1 MKYHHEKPV
10 LNINF
15 YKNYM
20 NIKIENNSATT
31 EINLEDNFVLQIT
44 TSKFNGLS
52 SRSLSTVITTA
63 NMFKRLNNCLST
75 ILDFSQ
81 KKSFDHGNI
90 SRLTKDKLIEL
101 HNIALNQGD
110 FLNPDFI
117 SREKEKLKDL

>member
-1 MKYHHEKPV
+1 
-10 LNINF
+10 
-15 YKNYM
+15 M

-52 SRSLSTVITTA
+52 SRSLSTVKTTA
-63 NMFKRLNNCLST
+63 NMFKRLNGCLST

-81 KKSFDHGNI
+81 KKSFDHGKI

-117 SREKEKLKDL
+117 LREKEKLKDL

>member
-1 MKYHHEKPV
+1 MKFRHKKPV

-52 SRSLSTVITTA
+52 SRSLSTVKTTA
-63 NMFKRLNNCLST
+63 NMFKRLNGCLST

-81 KKSFDHGNI
+81 KQSFDHGKI

>member
-1 MKYHHEKPV
+1 MKHHHEKPT

-52 SRSLSTVITTA
+52 SRSLSTVKTTA
-63 NMFKRLNNCLST
+63 NMFKRLNGCLST

-81 KKSFDHGNI
+81 KKSFDHGKI

-101 HNIALNQGD
+101 HNTALNQGD

>member
-1 MKYHHEKPV
+1 VKYHHEKPA

-15 YKNYM
+15 YKKYM
-20 NIKIENNSATT
+20 NIKIENNTATT

-52 SRSLSTVITTA
+52 SKSLSTVKTTA
-63 NMFKRLNNCLST
+63 NMFKRLNGCLST

-81 KKSFDHGNI
+81 KKSFDHGKI

>member
-1 MKYHHEKPV
+1 MKYHHEKPI

-52 SRSLSTVITTA
+52 SKSLSTVKTTA
-63 NMFKRLNNCLST
+63 SMFKRLNGCLST

-81 KKSFDHGNI
+81 KKSFEHGKIN
-90 SRLTKDKLIEL
+90 RLTKDKLIEL
-101 HNIALNQGD
+101 HNTALNQGD

>member
-1 MKYHHEKPV
+1 MKYRHKKPV

-44 TSKFNGLS
+44 TLKFNGLS
-52 SRSLSTVITTA
+52 SRSLSAVKTTA
-63 NMFKRLNNCLST
+63 NMFKRLNGCLST

-81 KKSFDHGNI
+81 KKSFDHGKIN
-90 SRLTKDKLIEL
+90 RLTKDKLIEL

>member
-1 MKYHHEKPV
+1 MKHHHEKPV

-52 SRSLSTVITTA
+52 SRSLSTVKTTA
-63 NMFKRLNNCLST
+63 NMFKRLNNSLST

-81 KKSFDHGNI
+81 KKSFEHGKIN
-90 SRLTKDKLIEL
+90 RLTKDKLIEL

>member
-1 MKYHHEKPV
+1 
-10 LNINF
+10 
-15 YKNYM
+15 M
-20 NIKIENNSATT
+20 NIKIENNTATT

-44 TSKFNGLS
+44 TSKFNSGV
-52 SRSLSTVITTA
+52 TTTA
-63 NMFKRLNNCLST
+63 NMFKRLNGCLST

-81 KKSFDHGNI
+81 KKSFDHGKV
-90 SRLTKDKLIEL
+90 SRLAKDKLIEL

>member
-31 EINLEDNFVLQIT
+31 QINLEDNFVLQIT

>member
-1 MKYHHEKPV
+1 VKYHHEKPA

-15 YKNYM
+15 YKKYM
-20 NIKIENNSATT
+20 NIKIENNTATT

-44 TSKFNGLS
+44 TSKFN
-52 SRSLSTVITTA
+52 STVKTTG

-81 KKSFDHGNI
+81 KKSFDHGKI

>member
-1 MKYHHEKPV
+1 VKYHHEKPV

-20 NIKIENNSATT
+20 NIKIENNTATT
-31 EINLEDNFVLQIT
+31 EINLENNFVLQIT

-52 SRSLSTVITTA
+52 SRSLSTVKTTA
-63 NMFKRLNNCLST
+63 NMFKRLNGCLSS

-81 KKSFDHGNI
+81 KKSFDHGRIN
-90 SRLTKDKLIEL
+90 RLTKDKLIEL
-101 HNIALNQGD
+101 HNTALNQGD